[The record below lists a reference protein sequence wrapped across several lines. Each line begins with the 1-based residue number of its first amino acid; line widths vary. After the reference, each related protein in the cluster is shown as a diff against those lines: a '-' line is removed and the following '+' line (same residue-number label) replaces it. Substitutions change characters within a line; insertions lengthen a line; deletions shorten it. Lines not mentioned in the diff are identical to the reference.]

1 MDLHDGTATIREAFE
16 FSALLRQPKHFS
28 RRERLAYV
36 DVVLGL
42 LDLRSLE
49 NALIGD
55 ENSGL
60 GVEILKR
67 VTVSRILLL
76 SFHADT
82 RQIGVELAARPSVLF
97 ADEPTSGLDSQA
109 AIHIIDYLQRLSR
122 QGQTV
127 IVTIH
132 QPSASLFAKFDKVLA
147 LSSNGGLI

>member
-36 DVVLGL
+36 DVVLDL

-76 SFHADT
+76 LVVF
-82 RQIGVELAARPSVLF
+82 R
-97 ADEPTSGLDSQA
+97 
-109 AIHIIDYLQRLSR
+109 II
-122 QGQTV
+122 
-127 IVTIH
+127 
-132 QPSASLFAKFDKVLA
+132 
-147 LSSNGGLI
+147 